1 MIQFFPVFLC
11 ALGTFI
17 QQFTLISKNLDE
29 IVMKPVEI
37 TILPNQNS

>member
-17 QQFTLISKNLDE
+17 QQFTLNPDE